1 MQIEKTI
8 KDYLSALKIRSYE
21 NIMNLFTQDAIIHS
35 PLYGEIKAVD
45 FYRDLFKDTSKS
57 TITLLNIFKSNNP
70 KNGAGH
76 FRYDWILKDRTSTSF
91 ECVDVFQFADDGR
104 IKELTIIYDTSEIRS
119 SFEKIKDR

>member
-1 MQIEKTI
+1 MRNNLHSYIHFSQ
-8 KDYLSALKIRSYE
+8 LVNALHITSQ
-21 NIMNLFTQDAIIHS
+21 FIHS
-35 PLYGEIKAVD
+35 PLCGEIKAVD
-45 FYRDLFKDTSKS
+45 FYPDLFKDTSKS

-70 KNGAGH
+70 KNGGGH

-104 IKELTIIYDTSEIRS
+104 IKELTIIYGTSEIRS